1 MMALEEEF
9 IAPWTPPAGFAF
21 VEKARSLEWNAPIR
35 TKSKTRSFRFVAAF
49 TDMSFR
55 HSNTYPFRWY
65 GLGLAL
71 LLHSGMSQ

>member
-1 MMALEEEF
+1 MALEEEF
-9 IAPWTPPAGFAF
+9 IAPGTPPAGFAF
-21 VEKARSLEWNAPIR
+21 VEKAWSLEWEAPLG
-35 TKSKTRSFRFVAAF
+35 TKSKTRSLRFVATF

-55 HSNTYPFRWY
+55 HSDTYPFRWY